1 MRVQDLLS
9 SLVPAGKAAAWDPVG
24 VQIGDPAADVQ
35 SVAVCHEVTE
45 AVVAAVIERPPDLL
59 VTYHPLLFHP
69 TTALVAGRSAAG
81 RALRLAR
88 AGVNLAVVHTAF
100 DVAAGGAA
108 DALAATAG
116 IESPDG
122 FGRIDGPDAVKV
134 VTFVPPDYVEQVY
147 AAMSTAGGGSI
158 GRYSGCSFRSEGV
171 GTFLPD
177 EAARPAVGSHGELSR
192 ESEIRL
198 EMVAPESRIEAVVA
212 ALAAVHP
219 YEEPAYDIFKTR
231 SNGGFVGRFGRRA
244 GPIRLGALAREL
256 EQSLPATAV
265 RVAGDMDSE
274 VTVVAVVPGSG
285 GDLTAAAAS
294 VCAAVIVTGDVSHH
308 QTVQA
313 LDRGLFV
320 IDAGHAPTERPG
332 MRQLYAAVAGLG
344 VTARDLTN
352 LNTDPWGR

>member
-9 SLVPAGKAAAWDPVG
+9 SLVPARKATAWDPVG
-24 VQIGDPAADVQ
+24 VQIGDPAADVH

-59 VTYHPLLFHP
+59 ITYHPLLFHP
-69 TTALVAGRSAAG
+69 TTALVAGRSPAG

-100 DVAAGGAA
+100 DVAAGGTA
-108 DALAATAG
+108 DALAEAAG
-116 IESPDG
+116 IESPGG

-134 VTFVPPDYVEQVY
+134 VTFVPPDHVEKVY
-147 AAMSTAGGGSI
+147 AAMSGAGGGSI
-158 GRYSGCSFRSEGV
+158 GRYAGCSFRSEGV

-177 EAARPAVGSHGELSR
+177 GAARPAVGSHGELNR

-198 EMVAPESRIEAVVA
+198 EMVAPESRVEAVVA

-219 YEEPAYDIFKTR
+219 YEEPAYDLFNTH
-231 SNGGFVGRFGRRA
+231 SNGGFVGRVGRRA

-265 RVAGDMDSE
+265 RVAGDMDSDIA
-274 VTVVAVVPGSG
+274 VVAVVPGSG
-285 GDLTAAAAS
+285 SDFIAAAAS
-294 VCAAVIVTGDVSHH
+294 VGAAVIVTGDVSHH
-308 QTVQA
+308 QTVRA

-332 MRQLYAAVAGLG
+332 MRRLYAAVAGLG